1 MEMRKSKALI
11 FEMSRTGRQGYSLP
25 PCDVPEKP
33 IEQIL
38 PLSLQRS
45 EPLPLPELTE
55 NEIVRHFTELST
67 RNFGVDTGFYPL
79 GSCTMKYN
87 PKINE
92 DAAVIPGFAYM
103 HPCQSEETAQGALE
117 LLYNMEQSLKE
128 LTAMD
133 RFTLQPAAGA
143 HGELTGL
150 MIIQAYHRQRGDH
163 KRNKVLIP
171 LSAHGTNPATVS
183 MAGYD
188 VVQIPCDERG
198 LVDLDA
204 LKAAVDDTTAA
215 LMLTNPSTLGLFEEE
230 IIAMAKAVHQAG
242 GLLYYDGANMNAIM
256 GYTRPGDMGF
266 DVVHLNIH
274 KTLATP
280 HGGGG
285 PGGGPVGVKERL
297 VPFLPVPLVE
307 KEDDHYMFNYDLPQS
322 IGKVHSFYGNFGVV
336 IKAYTYMCMMGAEG
350 LKQASSDA
358 VLNANYLMSQ
368 LKKTYNLPY
377 DRFCK
382 HEFVLSARP
391 EKKKGAGAG
400 DIAKALLDRGFH
412 PPTVYFPLIVE
423 EAMMIEPTETEAKE
437 TLDAFIGTM
446 EDIAKDIDAD
456 AEKVAHGPYN
466 TVVGRLDEVRAARSP
481 VLRWQ
486 KESS

>member
-1 MEMRKSKALI
+1 MRKSKALL
-11 FEMSRTGRQGYSLP
+11 FEMSRPGRQGYSLP
-25 PCDVPEKP
+25 SCDVPEKP
-33 IEQIL
+33 VDELL
-38 PLSLQRS
+38 PKKMQRS
-45 EPLPLPELTE
+45 EPLELPELSE
-55 NEIVRHFTELST
+55 NEIIRHYTELST

-87 PKINE
+87 PKVNE
-92 DAAVIPGFAYM
+92 DVAVLPGFAFM
-103 HPCQSEETAQGALE
+103 HPCQPLETAQGALE
-117 LLYNMEQSLKE
+117 LLYNMEQCLKE

-150 MIIQAYHRQRGDH
+150 MVIQAYHRHREDH

-183 MAGYD
+183 MAGYE
-188 VVQIPCDERG
+188 VVQVPCDDRG
-198 LVDLDA
+198 LVDLEA
-204 LKAAVDDTTAA
+204 LKEAVDDTTAA

-230 IIAMAKAVHQAG
+230 IIAMAKAVHEAG
-242 GLLYYDGANMNAIM
+242 GLLYYDGANLNAIM
-256 GYTRPGDMGF
+256 GYARPGDMGF

-274 KTLATP
+274 KTLSTP

-297 VPFLPVPLVE
+297 IPFLPVPLVDR
-307 KEDDHYMFNYDLPQS
+307 KDDQYYFDYDFPDS
-322 IGKVHSFYGNFGVV
+322 IGKVHSFHGNFGVAV
-336 IKAYTYMCMMGAEG
+336 KAYTYMRMMGAEG
-350 LKQASSDA
+350 LKQASTDA
-358 VLNANYLMSQ
+358 VINANYLMSL
-368 LKKTYNLPY
+368 LKKTYYLPY
-377 DRFCK
+377 DRICK

-423 EAMMIEPTETEAKE
+423 EALMVEPTDTEAKE
-437 TLDAFIGTM
+437 TLDAFAEVMKKIS
-446 EDIAKDIDAD
+446 EDIDED

-466 TVVGRLDEVRAARSP
+466 TVVGRLDEVRAARNP
-481 VLRWQ
+481 VMRWEKD
-486 KESS
+486 KE

>member
-1 MEMRKSKALI
+1 MRKSKALI
-11 FEMSRTGRQGYSLP
+11 FEMGCSGRQGYSLP

-33 IEQIL
+33 LADLL
-38 PLSLQRS
+38 PNEMQRS
-45 EPLPLPELTE
+45 SSLDMPELSE
-55 NEIVRHFTELST
+55 VDVIRHYTELST

-87 PKINE
+87 PKVNE
-92 DAAVIPGFAYM
+92 EAALIPGFAFI
-103 HPCQSEETAQGALE
+103 HPCQPEETVQGALE
-117 LLYNMEQSLKE
+117 LIYNMEEGLKE
-128 LTAMD
+128 LTGMA

-150 MIIQAYHRQRGDH
+150 MIIQAYHRSNGDY

-183 MAGYD
+183 MAGYE
-188 VVQIPCDERG
+188 VVQIPCDDRG
-198 LVDLDA
+198 LVDLKA
-204 LKAAVDDTTAA
+204 LEAAVDETTAA

-230 IIAMAKAVHQAG
+230 IGPLAAAVHNAG

-266 DVVHLNIH
+266 DVVHLNLH
-274 KTLATP
+274 KTMSTP

-285 PGGGPVGVKERL
+285 PGSGPVGVKENL
-297 VPFLPVPLVE
+297 VPYLPVPLVDKKDE
-307 KEDDHYMFNYDLPQS
+307 SFCLNYDYPKS
-322 IGKVHSFYGNFGVV
+322 IGKIHAYYGNFGVV
-336 IKAYTYMCMMGAEG
+336 VKAYNYLRMMGAEG
-350 LKQASSDA
+350 LKQASTDA
-358 VLNANYLMSQ
+358 VLNANYLMTL
-368 LKKTYNLPY
+368 LKEVYYLPY
-377 DRFCK
+377 DRKCK

-400 DIAKALLDRGFH
+400 DIAKALLDKGFH

-423 EAMMIEPTETEAKE
+423 EALMVEPTDTESKE
-437 TLDAFIGTM
+437 TLDQFAAAMKEIWH
-446 EDIAKDIDAD
+446 DIEES
-456 AEKVAHGPYN
+456 AEKVASGPYT
-466 TVVGRLDEVRAARSP
+466 TVVGRLDEVQAARNP

-486 KESS
+486 KKN

>member
-1 MEMRKSKALI
+1 MRKSKALI
-11 FEMSRTGRQGYSLP
+11 FEMSRPGRQGYSLP
-25 PCDVPEKP
+25 PCDVPAKP
-33 IEQIL
+33 LDQLL
-38 PLSLQRS
+38 PKSLQRS
-45 EPLPLPELTE
+45 NELGLPELSE
-55 NEIVRHFTELST
+55 GEIARHYTALST

-87 PKINE
+87 PKVNE
-92 DAAVIPGFAYM
+92 EAAVLPGFAFM
-103 HPCQSEETAQGALE
+103 HPCQPEETAQGALE
-117 LLYNMEQSLKE
+117 LLYNMEQGLKE
-128 LTAMD
+128 LTGMD

-150 MIIQAYHRQRGDH
+150 MLIQAYHRSRGDD

-183 MAGYD
+183 MAGYE
-188 VVQIPCDERG
+188 VVQIPCDDRG
-198 LVDLDA
+198 LVDLEA
-204 LKAAVDDTTAA
+204 LKAAVDETTSA
-215 LMLTNPSTLGLFEEE
+215 LMLTNPSTLGLFEEDIIE
-230 IIAMAKAVHQAG
+230 IARAVHEAG

-256 GYTRPGDMGF
+256 GYIRPGDMGF

-297 VPFLPVPLVE
+297 IPFLPVPLVE
-307 KEDDHYMFNYDLPQS
+307 KNGDQFSFNYDLPGS
-322 IGKVHSFYGNFGVV
+322 IGKMHSFYGNFGVA
-336 IKAYTYMCMMGAEG
+336 IKAYTYMRMMGAEG
-350 LKQASSDA
+350 LKQASGDA
-358 VLNANYLMSQ
+358 VLNANYLMSL
-368 LKKTYNLPY
+368 LKKTYYLPY
-377 DRFCK
+377 DRYCK

-423 EAMMIEPTETEAKE
+423 EALMIEPTETESKE
-437 TLDAFIGTM
+437 TLDAFAKAM
-446 EDIAKDIDAD
+446 EDIAKDIDVD

-481 VLRWQ
+481 VLRWV
-486 KESS
+486 KE